1 MATADE
7 DGIVLL
13 WSVKRAS
20 TFPEIELIGR
30 LDMIGEPVAESD
42 NNFLPPGVFGS
53 NQPKHRGVRKR
64 FTTVG
69 NNNTEEQDIA
79 SLLYS
84 SRKDSLAHM
93 LEESHHSSIGV
104 SSLQAVIPPN
114 RSDRSS
120 IVNNEAFVFL
130 VASLDSGK
138 IVSWNVKQIFEDYN
152 VMEIRDATSYKNV
165 CTLRHSYKP
174 YLKSGLKP
182 LCSKNSNSEFKS
194 TVSSTLIARMKARR
208 NHSVLT
214 YPQQKRV
221 EIATDASS
229 AKQSSP
235 RKSRLPTLSK
245 APRLS
250 KAPIHYVQKSSTSTS
265 SFTPFI
271 SEKEKRKTR
280 LMKRK
285 TEMYV
290 LRFMDVSLF
299 SRYTDF
305 VLVSFSM

>member
-1 MATADE
+1 MPLLRGLDFNPLNLSHFAVSDSMCLIAVCVAESVLIFDFQSLDLLTVCQASHQHVSRISAVTFVDGHEAMATADE

-214 YPQQKRV
+214 
-221 EIATDASS
+221 S
-229 AKQSSP
+229 
-235 RKSRLPTLSK
+235 
-245 APRLS
+245 
-250 KAPIHYVQKSSTSTS
+250 
-265 SFTPFI
+265 
-271 SEKEKRKTR
+271 
-280 LMKRK
+280 
-285 TEMYV
+285 
-290 LRFMDVSLF
+290 
-299 SRYTDF
+299 
-305 VLVSFSM
+305 